1 MIQTYLPLYRKY
13 RPQSFAGLVGQD
25 AIRQTLTNAITMDR
39 VAHAYLF
46 CGPRGTGKTSTA
58 RIFAKSLNC
67 EQGPTPEP
75 CQVCASCTGIAQ
87 GQALDVIEFDAASHN
102 GVQDARDLIETCQF
116 APMAGR
122 YKIYIIDEVHM
133 LSPQAFN
140 ALLKTLEEP
149 PERVV
154 FVFATTEAH
163 KVLPTIVS
171 RCQRFDFTRIPMPA
185 LEKHLHFVATEEG
198 IDLQPDAVTLI
209 ARSSKGGL
217 RDALSLLDQVSV
229 MFQGQTVTAQ
239 IIRGLMGGIGPDTL
253 LTLTREVT
261 SQDVAGLLTTL
272 EQLEKDGLEPAR
284 LVAALTEH
292 LRDLMLFAQAPEAIH
307 PDVAGS
313 GRYAEQT
320 PWFAPEHYPQWL
332 TRLSQLDRQ
341 LKQTSQP
348 QLWLEVTLVE
358 LAHRDTLHTLTDLAS
373 RVAQLELA
381 LQQPGR
387 PAPQQ
392 PVKPATQPLAH
403 QAPGIQTAPLPTV
416 QPTMQ
421 PSVPTAQP
429 SHQAHSQP
437 VAPLQPPAA
446 QVIPAHSPA
455 ESAASTVEHS
465 VPPSG
470 GDHSLT
476 WQAITDRVPSP
487 ATKGLLKQQTFLKT
501 VSDAE
506 LVVGVSSEAIMKTL
520 QATDKLIHLKQAIK
534 SHFGAE
540 RAFQMIIEK
549 PTKGAPVMASPVNTP
564 TPVMSPPPVAQPAAQ
579 PITQPVIQ
587 PVAQSVIP
595 GAIPTMATHVTPM
608 AMNDPVD
615 DMPPPMEAPMVDEP
629 GFVSHTI
636 SPADLP
642 TDSSS
647 VSPDKLSPVSPT
659 YTPSVSP
666 QHLHADGLPVVEA
679 DLQASKDYA
688 VKLLQAQPLD

>member
-58 RIFAKSLNC
+58 RIFSKSLNC

-133 LSPQAFN
+133 LSSQAFN

-154 FVFATTEAH
+154 FIFATTEAH

-171 RCQRFDFTRIPMPA
+171 RCQRFDFTRIPLPA
-185 LEKHLHFVATEEG
+185 LEKHVQYVAAEET

-209 ARSSKGGL
+209 ARSAKGGL

-239 IIRGLMGGIGPDTL
+239 TIRGLMGGIGPDTL
-253 LTLTREVT
+253 LNVTRDVT
-261 SQDVAGLLTTL
+261 RQDVAGLLVTL

-292 LRDLMLFAQAPEAIH
+292 IRDLMLYAQAPQAIH
-307 PDVAGS
+307 PDVASS

-358 LAHRDTLHTLTDLAS
+358 LAHRETLHTLADLAS
-373 RVAQLELA
+373 RVSQLETA
-381 LQQPGR
+381 LQPGGTPPVRSAPQTVHPVQAGR
-387 PAPQQ
+387 PVQ
-392 PVKPATQPLAH
+392 PVAAPQPLATATPPARVEPH
-403 QAPGIQTAPLPTV
+403 AQAAVQSPVQDQFAASNQPVVPQTA
-416 QPTMQ
+416 Q
-421 PSVPTAQP
+421 
-429 SHQAHSQP
+429 
-437 VAPLQPPAA
+437 
-446 QVIPAHSPA
+446 
-455 ESAASTVEHS
+455 
-465 VPPSG
+465 SG
-470 GDHSLT
+470 SGDLSLT
-476 WQAITDRVPSP
+476 WQTITDRVPSP
-487 ATKGLLKQQTFLKT
+487 ATKGLLRQQTFLKT
-501 VSDAE
+501 LTDTE
-506 LVVGVSSEAIMKTL
+506 LVIGVSSEAILKTL
-520 QATDKLIHLKQAIK
+520 QAPDKQIHLKQAIK

-540 RAFQMIIEK
+540 RSLHMLIEK
-549 PTKGAPVMASPVNTP
+549 LAKPGAGVPGSPAPGNTVAAPLPAEKPVEPMPVAPYQPAPVRAVEPVHEPGHVLSPVYVPNS
-564 TPVMSPPPVAQPAAQ
+564 PVSQ
-579 PITQPVIQ
+579 
-587 PVAQSVIP
+587 
-595 GAIPTMATHVTPM
+595 MA
-608 AMNDPVD
+608 DDD
-615 DMPPPMEAPMVDEP
+615 DMPPLVEGPLDEP
-629 GFVSHTI
+629 DPQQ
-636 SPADLP
+636 SPLM
-642 TDSSS
+642 
-647 VSPDKLSPVSPT
+647 PVP
-659 YTPSVSP
+659 
-666 QHLHADGLPVVEA
+666 AEALPVVEA

-688 VKLLQAQPLD
+688 VRLLQAQPLDS